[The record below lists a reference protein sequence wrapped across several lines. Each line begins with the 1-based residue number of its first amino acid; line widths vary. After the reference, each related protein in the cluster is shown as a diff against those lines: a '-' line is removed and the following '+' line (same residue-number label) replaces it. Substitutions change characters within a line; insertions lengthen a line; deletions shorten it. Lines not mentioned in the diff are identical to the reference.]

1 MTARLR
7 PNCRPSGLYAGK
19 TVPGAIKLAS
29 NETVQGP
36 LPSVKAAIAAAAE
49 TINRY
54 PDNGCVELREHLAK
68 HLSKDGPF
76 APGTSRSTVV
86 R

>member
-1 MTARLR
+1 
-7 PNCRPSGLYAGK
+7 
-19 TVPGAIKLAS
+19 
-29 NETVQGP
+29 
-36 LPSVKAAIAAAAE
+36 VKAAIAAAAE

-68 HLSKDGPF
+68 HLSGRLSRRS
-76 APGTSRSTVV
+76 TSRSAVV